1 MENDGFLLPVEINS
15 SPDICSLVI
24 IECEFKRV
32 VDAGAGGDLGL
43 HGDVGDA
50 GGGEAGEHVVQRD
63 KGSLGGRHDA
73 LAAALPPHVDAAVLG
88 DGGGDV
94 VVVGGR
100 HLHDAAQVLAHL
112 GGGAGIGLVPRAELN
127 ECNIVECAF
136 QHGI

>member
-1 MENDGFLLPVEINS
+1 MMDFYCQWKETDR
-15 SPDICSLVI
+15 SPDICSLMI

-32 VDAGAGGDLGL
+32 VDAGAGGHLGL
-43 HGDVGDA
+43 HGDVSDA

-63 KGSLGGRHDA
+63 EGSLGGRHDA

-112 GGGAGIGLVPRAELN
+112 GWGAGVGLVSRAELN
-127 ECNIVECAF
+127 EYNRMLISP
-136 QHGI
+136 